1 MVARA
6 TVQRVHLPRDT
17 PAPRDP
23 PEVARLRA
31 LYRRG
36 LFLMADEESGQ
47 IGAYEADPRAI
58 IPLSREEG
66 LHVPASVLQ
75 RVRSR
80 RFTITTDTCFE
91 RVIAACAERRA
102 DGTWISPE
110 ITSLYTALHRAGERN
125 HVHAHSIEA
134 WLDGPDGP
142 VLVAGLYGVAV
153 GAVFCG
159 ESMFSRPDLGGTD
172 GSKVCLVHLIHHLVA
187 RGFRMLDAQIW
198 NPHLARFGCVRF
210 PKARFSHALR
220 QLGDL
225 DVPWHPFDPDRAV
238 THAVP

>member
-1 MVARA
+1 VLAL
-6 TVQRVHLPRDT
+6 TSLCVHPT
-17 PAPRDP
+17 KPKAQTGET
-23 PEVARLRA
+23 PEVAALRA

-36 LFLMADEESGQ
+36 LFLMADEDSGQ
-47 IGAYEADPRAI
+47 VGAYEADPRAV

-91 RVIAACAERRA
+91 RVIAACADRRA

-110 ITSLYTALHRAGERN
+110 ITSLYTALHHAGERE

-134 WLDGPDGP
+134 WLDAPEGPR
-142 VLVAGLYGVAV
+142 LVAGLYGVAV

-172 GSKVCLVHLIHHLVA
+172 GSKVCLVHLVHHLVA
-187 RGFRMLDAQIW
+187 RGFMVLDAQIW
-198 NPHLARFGCVRF
+198 NPHLARFGCRRL
-210 PKARFSHALR
+210 PKARFGHALR
-220 QLGDL
+220 QLRDQ
-225 DVPWHPFDPDRAV
+225 DVPWLPFDPERAA
-238 THAVP
+238 TLPLP

>member
-1 MVARA
+1 M
-6 TVQRVHLPRDT
+6 HLSRDT

-23 PEVARLRA
+23 PEVAHLRA

-110 ITSLYTALHRAGERN
+110 ITSLYTALHHAGERD

-134 WLDGPDGP
+134 WLDGPGGP
-142 VLVAGLYGVAV
+142 LLVAGLYGVAV
-153 GAVFCG
+153 GGVFCG

-187 RGFRMLDAQIW
+187 RGFRVLDAQIW
-198 NPHLARFGCVRF
+198 NPHLARFGCRRF
-210 PKARFSHALR
+210 PKARFNHALR
-220 QLGDL
+220 QLRDL
-225 DVPWHPFDPDRAV
+225 DVPWLPFDPDRAV
-238 THAVP
+238 THPLE